1 MKLCAAAL
9 CLALLFV
16 LCACSSAESVIF
28 DTDIGSEAGDAIA
41 LAWAAR
47 STEVKLIG
55 VTTTGSGTG
64 ERAKIA
70 ATILKDAGLKKVT
83 VASGETGGAIP
94 AYFNPSLHGD
104 ASVDSISAAEFIAE
118 KAKASA
124 KGITLIC
131 TGPLTNAAKAIAY
144 PDVKRKIRR
153 IIISGGRYFSHGIEP
168 NIAADPA
175 AAEVVFNSGIPILA
189 AGEDVS
195 TLCVL
200 DEKQRNKL
208 SVSEKSLGKLL
219 YAQVAAESS
228 QGAVYLQDLA
238 AVAIVK
244 NNLVTLED
252 KHVVIETEG
261 RITRGMTYN
270 ETDASALKHTEP
282 FAANARVARP
292 SRRNRSSQRRLPR
305 FYRANNASN
314 SACPLFCTI
323 PRAA

>member
-55 VTTTGSGTG
+55 VTTIGSGMG

-70 ATILKDAGLKKVT
+70 STILKDAGLKKVT
-83 VASGETGGAIP
+83 VASGETGGAAP
-94 AYFNPSLHGD
+94 AYYNPSLHGEGTFER
-104 ASVDSISAAEFIAE
+104 IGAAEFIAE
-118 KAKASA
+118 KAKAA
-124 KGITLIC
+124 TKGITLIC
-131 TGPLTNAAKAIAY
+131 TGPLTNAAKAIAD
-144 PDVKRKIRR
+144 PDVARKIRR
-153 IIISGGRYFSHGIEP
+153 IILSGGRYFSHGIEN

-175 AAEVVFNSGIPILA
+175 AAQTVFNSGIPIIA

-195 TLCVL
+195 FQCVL
-200 DEKQRNKL
+200 DDRQKEKL

-219 YAQVAAESS
+219 YAQVEAESAK
-228 QGAVYLQDLA
+228 GNVIYLQDLA

-244 NNLVTLED
+244 SNLVTLED
-252 KHVVIETEG
+252 KHIVIETEG
-261 RITRGMTYN
+261 RITRGMTFN
-270 ETDASALKHTEP
+270 ETDADAQKKTEP
-282 FAANARVARP
+282 FATNARVA
-292 SRRNRSSQRRLPR
+292 SSIKAKQIV
-305 FYRANNASN
+305 AKAIASVL
-314 SACPLFCTI
+314 SGE
-323 PRAA
+323 